1 MADHFVQLIV
11 ERKFLRKSNMNK
23 PLYYIPIFMQKV
35 GFVVFYILHKTF
47 VRIKVSGRENLLGLR
62 AQGRPVIFALNHT
75 SELDVTA
82 SPLILGF
89 LSPLYPLYYVTA
101 PKDKFD
107 SFGWR
112 NYIYGG
118 IFFNILGG
126 YPIRSGFKD
135 YETSLETFIDLLDDR
150 QTVLIFPEGK
160 RTEDG
165 KVGKARG
172 GLGFLVYETGATVV
186 PVSVNTFHDM
196 AWWKYF
202 GMQRRVKITILPPVL
217 SEELTVTVDPTV
229 EDYQNTSRIILDKIA
244 KVL

>member
-1 MADHFVQLIV
+1 
-11 ERKFLRKSNMNK
+11 
-23 PLYYIPIFMQKV
+23 MQKV
-35 GFVVFYILHKTF
+35 GFVVFFILHKIF
-47 VRIKVSGRENLLGLR
+47 VRIKVEGRENLVGLK
-62 AQGRPVIFALNHT
+62 AQGRPVILALNHT

-89 LSPLYPLYYVTA
+89 LSPLYPIYYVTA
-101 PKDKFD
+101 PKDVFN

-135 YETSLETFIDLLDDR
+135 YETSLETFIDLLDNK

-160 RTEDG
+160 RTPDG
-165 KVGKARG
+165 TVQRARG

-186 PVSVNTFHDM
+186 PVAVNTFHDM

-217 SEELTVTVDPTV
+217 SEELVVKAEPVV
-229 EDYQNTSRIILDKIA
+229 EDYQEASHKILETIG